1 MLIFLFFSLLCLES
15 INRYFFGLHP
25 TYSSTTTV
33 RSTLSSSPR
42 IWQSR
47 AIPPYSL
54 CLTMADNKNNN
65 NQEKP
70 NVTDTIE
77 SPTTTK
83 IPYWRLVVD
92 QGIVTQEIIDYP
104 YPGAGT
110 EENPYC
116 VTWIPNDPRNPM
128 LFGNVKKW
136 SITMLVA
143 FATLAVA
150 LVSSAYTGGVAEI
163 QADFGVGSEVATLG
177 VSLFVVG
184 FAIGKYY

>member
-1 MLIFLFFSLLCLES
+1 
-15 INRYFFGLHP
+15 
-25 TYSSTTTV
+25 
-33 RSTLSSSPR
+33 
-42 IWQSR
+42 
-47 AIPPYSL
+47 
-54 CLTMADNKNNN
+54 MADNKDNNNN

-77 SPTTTK
+77 PPATTK
-83 IPYWRLVVD
+83 IPYWRLVFD
-92 QGIVTQEIIDYP
+92 QRVVTQEIIDYP

-110 EENPYC
+110 EENPYA

-128 LFGNVKKW
+128 LFSPVKKW

-150 LVSSAYTGGVAEI
+150 LVSSAYTGGIAEI
-163 QADFGVGSEVATLG
+163 QADLGVGSEVATLG

-184 FAIGKYY
+184 FAIGKYC